1 MIFPCDYLKVIIFF
15 LRAAQDLQ
23 ELPAVLVIE
32 QDPLAEIP
40 SACDGM

>member
-1 MIFPCDYLKVIIFF
+1 MIFPCDDLKVIIFF

-32 QDPLAEIP
+32 QDPTARIP
-40 SACDGM
+40 SGCDVM